1 MGNLKYILLICLTF
15 NLLAQDATYYMTQ
28 TEELEFMQADWMDN
42 YSTNNDISIG
52 TKWFGE
58 SDQERYFGDILITN
72 KNLEKMLQGKIKYK
86 AKNPTIAPLL
96 IVLTNNSRYRIL
108 LHGSE
113 SIIKSVNGEVIT
125 KHANFEDVMAKI
137 DIKSTGL
144 LTTSLMK
151 VTTLGLASTKGFD
164 SIIEAQARS
173 RLSKNSLKNTI
184 VEPGQ
189 SIQKILFVPA
199 GKIKQKQLLSIPV
212 QNLKRV
218 AYLDLEVNLPS
229 KLN

>member
-58 SDQERYFGDILITN
+58 SDQERYFGDILISD
-72 KNLEKMLQGKIKYK
+72 KDLKKMLQGKIKYK
-86 AKNPTIAPLL
+86 AKRPKIAPLL

-113 SIIKSVNGEVIT
+113 SMIKSVNGDVAT
-125 KHANFEDVMAKI
+125 RRANFEDIMAQVDTKAV
-137 DIKSTGL
+137 GL
-144 LTTSLMK
+144 LTNSFMK
-151 VTTLGLASTKGFD
+151 VTTLGFASSKGFD
-164 SIIEAQARS
+164 SIVEAQARS